1 MLPDR
6 PYEEIVFF
14 GRKDYLPLLCSL
26 TEETPNSKTVFCNAA
41 GRAEAPGWNLQRL
54 RRRRERTGTANAP
67 RSSLISATTGTRNIE
82 SSDMECTLA
91 ANEKMGRSKH
101 QGALQTAKYAA

>member
-14 GRKDYLPLLCSL
+14 GGKDYLPLLCLL

-41 GRAEAPGWNLQRL
+41 GRAEAPGWNLQRFETKTRTNWHCECAAEFL
-54 RRRRERTGTANAP
+54 DFSDNRNTKHRELGY
-67 RSSLISATTGTRNIE
+67 GVHF
-82 SSDMECTLA
+82 
-91 ANEKMGRSKH
+91 GRK
-101 QGALQTAKYAA
+101 